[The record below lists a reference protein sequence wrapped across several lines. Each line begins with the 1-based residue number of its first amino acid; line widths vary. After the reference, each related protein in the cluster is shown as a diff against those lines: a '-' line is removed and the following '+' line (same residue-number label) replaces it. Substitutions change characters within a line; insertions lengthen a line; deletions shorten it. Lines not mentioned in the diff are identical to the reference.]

1 MALEFIWM
9 GQCFLNLADHR
20 AQRKAGRESAL
31 AMVGER
37 RGDTMKC
44 RRRLLAVIF
53 VITFVGVA
61 YGELKLRS
69 IHPDEP
75 VEYTYEKRF
84 SLEMALSS
92 LRKIQASLESF
103 RTLTDEAKGKISGE
117 RLKEIGNTDWET
129 QHLGFK
135 NMPGCIEGVLRKQD
149 YLIKELRYQLAR
161 EKLSQKAITEGEL
174 LETRRAFEEAEKS
187 FQAFWDSFGVAD

>member
-9 GQCFLNLADHR
+9 GQCFLNLADRR
-20 AQRKAGRESAL
+20 AQRKVGRESVF

-37 RGDTMKC
+37 RRDTMKC

-53 VITFVGVA
+53 VISFVGVA
-61 YGELKLRS
+61 YGQLKLRP

-84 SLEMALSS
+84 SLDMALSS
-92 LRKIQASLESF
+92 LRNIQASLESF
-103 RTLTDEAKGKISGE
+103 RTLTEEAKGKISGK

-135 NMPGCIEGVLRKQD
+135 NMPGCIEGALRKQD
-149 YLIKELRYQLAR
+149 YLIKELRYQLAK
-161 EKLSQKAITEGEL
+161 EKLNQKAITEAEL
-174 LETRRAFEEAEKS
+174 LETERAFKQAENS
-187 FQAFWDSFGVAD
+187 FQAFWNTFGIAD